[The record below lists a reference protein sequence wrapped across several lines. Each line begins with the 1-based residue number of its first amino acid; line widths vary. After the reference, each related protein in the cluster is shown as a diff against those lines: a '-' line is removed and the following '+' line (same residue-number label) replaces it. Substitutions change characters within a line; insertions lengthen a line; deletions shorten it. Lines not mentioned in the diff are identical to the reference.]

1 MKLKTALKLLNES
14 QAGSGAYM
22 AIEEITYE
30 EYMKKLDEI
39 EKRYLSDEEGFPE
52 GAREKGLEICAKFRR
67 EVAELG
73 PENCEYYLDTVYG
86 LPMHKSKE
94 SKE

>member
-1 MKLKTALKLLNES
+1 
-14 QAGSGAYM
+14 M

-30 EYMKKLDEI
+30 EYVKKLDQI

-52 GAREKGLEICAKFRR
+52 GAREKGLEICRRFRQ

-73 PENCEYYLDTVYG
+73 PENCLYYIDTLYG
-86 LPMHKSKE
+86 LPMHKPKKQQE
-94 SKE
+94 STET

>member
-1 MKLKTALKLLNES
+1 
-14 QAGSGAYM
+14 M

-30 EYMKKLDEI
+30 EFMKKLDEI
-39 EKRYLSDEEGFPE
+39 EKRYSSDEAGFPE
-52 GAREKGLEICAKFRR
+52 GAREKGLQICAKFRR

-86 LPMHKSKE
+86 LPMHKPKE
-94 SKE
+94 SEE